1 LGKRGGVRVVY
12 FNRLAEGEIWLLVI
26 YAKNVRGKIP
36 ATCSRLFV
44 RQSTVTKR
52 TSACRKTMTGNELGQ
67 KLLQSVREMKA
78 GKAARATRIAPN
90 EVAAA
95 RLKTGLSQAEFA
107 EALHISAQTLQE
119 WEQGRRQPS
128 GAAQAL
134 IQIAF
139 RHPEVIAERSS

>member
-1 LGKRGGVRVVY
+1 M
-12 FNRLAEGEIWLLVI
+12 
-26 YAKNVRGKIP
+26 
-36 ATCSRLFV
+36 
-44 RQSTVTKR
+44 TKR
-52 TSACRKTMTGNELGQ
+52 ISKTTPAMTGEELGQ

-78 GKAARATRIAPN
+78 GKAARTTQVAPN

-95 RLKTGLSQAEFA
+95 RQKTGLSQAQFA
-107 EALHISAQTLQE
+107 KALHISARTLQE

-139 RHPEVIAERSS
+139 RHPEVITEALS

>member
-1 LGKRGGVRVVY
+1 M
-12 FNRLAEGEIWLLVI
+12 
-26 YAKNVRGKIP
+26 
-36 ATCSRLFV
+36 
-44 RQSTVTKR
+44 TKR
-52 TSACRKTMTGNELGQ
+52 TSKTTKAMTGEELGQ

-78 GKAARATRIAPN
+78 GKAVRTTQVAPN

-95 RLKTGLSQAEFA
+95 RRKTGLSQAQFA
-107 EALHISAQTLQE
+107 KALHISARTLQE

-139 RHPEVIAERSS
+139 RHPEVITEALA

>member
-1 LGKRGGVRVVY
+1 MNKRKV
-12 FNRLAEGEIWLLVI
+12 
-26 YAKNVRGKIP
+26 
-36 ATCSRLFV
+36 
-44 RQSTVTKR
+44 
-52 TSACRKTMTGNELGQ
+52 MTGEELGE

-78 GKAARATRIAPN
+78 GKAARATLVAPN

-95 RLKTGLSQAEFA
+95 RLKTGLSQSQFA
-107 EALHISAQTLQE
+107 QALHISARTLQE

-139 RHPEVIAERSS
+139 KHPEVIAESLRQAV